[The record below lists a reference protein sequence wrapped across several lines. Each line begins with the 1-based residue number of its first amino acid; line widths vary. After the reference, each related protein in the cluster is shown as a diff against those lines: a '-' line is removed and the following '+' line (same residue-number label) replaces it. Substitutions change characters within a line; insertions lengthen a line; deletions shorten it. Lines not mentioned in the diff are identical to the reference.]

1 MDDTLTVEIQNV
13 VFLNEDNGY
22 TIVRGRS
29 KNEPGT
35 VTLVGVMGR
44 LTPGESL
51 EVMGEWKVHPK
62 FGRQMDVKRFEQ
74 MRPATENGV
83 IKYLASAA
91 IRGVG
96 PKTAERMVEEFGVG
110 VLDVLDSEPEKLLMI
125 KGISKSKLE
134 DIVESWDKQREVKNL
149 IVFLHSHEV
158 PPTYAGKIFHLYGA
172 QSVKKLEQNP
182 YELTYHI
189 RGVGFKTADNM
200 ALKLGFAPDCSQRIE
215 AAIVYTLFSVSER
228 KGHLFFPKDKLLSE
242 VSRMIDSVDFD
253 KIETALASLEEI
265 KRVYVDRA
273 DSEGDKREGDDSSLG
288 EGSEPIYLWHHY
300 RYERESASRLCE
312 LSFNPRPV
320 SRKKIELALPEVEK
334 KLGFTLSQEQ
344 REAVLEACV
353 NKAFIIT
360 GGPGTGKTTITRAVV
375 ETLKELGLKIK
386 LAAPTGRAA
395 KRLSEATDETAQTI
409 HRLLQF
415 APDGGFHYNEE
426 KKLRTQVLVVDE
438 ASMLDAQ
445 LFLSVLRALPLT
457 CRLILVGD
465 VNQLPSVGPG
475 NVLGDLLSSG
485 VVPSARLTHIFRQA
499 QESFIIV
506 NAHRINRGELP
517 RQSPHQPP
525 RADFFWVHQDDPLRV
540 QEIIVE
546 TVCERIPERYDLDP
560 MRQVQVLTPMH
571 KGEVGTVALNKL
583 LQARLNPRPAM
594 ARDVEVK
601 RSGQVL
607 RVGDRVLQL
616 RNNYEKEVF
625 NGDMGWIHELDS
637 EAHEVVVDFEGNLVP
652 YLSSELDDLTLA
664 YAVSVHKSQGSEYP
678 AIVVPVV
685 TQHFIM
691 LQRNLIYTAL
701 TRARDLAVMIGS
713 ERAMNIGLKNVTAGR
728 RFTRLSPRIV
738 KAFADRQGHL
748 A

>member
-1 MDDTLTVEIQNV
+1 MDDTLKVEIQSI

-29 KNEPGT
+29 KDEPGT
-35 VTLVGVMGR
+35 VTLVGIMGR

-51 EVMGEWKVHPK
+51 EVRGEWKVHPK

-83 IKYLASAA
+83 IKFLASSA

-125 KGISKSKLE
+125 KGISKAKLE
-134 DIVESWDKQREVKNL
+134 HIVESWDKQREVKNL
-149 IVFLHSHEV
+149 IVFLHSHNV

-200 ALKLGFAPDCSQRIE
+200 ALKLGFAPDCPQRIQ
-215 AAIVYTLFSVSER
+215 AAIVYTLFSMSER
-228 KGHLFFPKDKLLSE
+228 KGHLYLPKDTLLSE
-242 VSRMIDSVDFD
+242 VSRMIESVGFD
-253 KIETALASLEEI
+253 KIETALALLEEI
-265 KRVYVDRA
+265 KRVHVDRA
-273 DSEGDKREGDDSSLG
+273 DPEGADLEG
-288 EGSEPIYLWHHY
+288 EGGRELVYLWHHY

-344 REAVLEACV
+344 RGAVLEACV

-375 ETLKELGLKIK
+375 ETLRDLGLKIK

-395 KRLSEATDETAQTI
+395 KRLSEATGETAQTI

-438 ASMLDAQ
+438 ASMLDVH

-485 VVPSARLTHIFRQA
+485 VIPSARLTHIFRQA
-499 QESFIIV
+499 QESFIVV

-571 KGEVGTVALNKL
+571 KGEVGTVVLNKL
-583 LQARLNPRPAM
+583 LQERLNPRPAM
-594 ARDVEVK
+594 ARNVEVK
-601 RSGQVL
+601 RGGQIL

-625 NGDMGWIHELDS
+625 NGDLGWIQEVNS
-637 EAHEVVVDFEGNLVP
+637 ESHEVVVDFEGNLVP
-652 YLSSELDDLTLA
+652 YMAGELDDLTLA

-701 TRARDLAVMIGS
+701 TRARELAVIIGS

-728 RFTRLSPRIV
+728 RFTRLSPRIT
-738 KAFADRQGHL
+738 KAFADRQGRL
-748 A
+748 G